1 VIKRPTATFPNLT
14 ALALSLVF
22 TMAAAPARAD
32 QVTIVSVQTGHSVVM
47 DTPGL
52 TRVAI
57 GDSRTAGVV
66 PIGTSQI
73 IINGKS
79 AGHTTVF
86 VWNGNRR
93 QSYEVTVTE
102 QGFDD
107 IAKLLRSAINEPD
120 VQVIAFSL
128 NLIVRGTVND
138 TAAYARLVDILD
150 RFKGAKF
157 SSSGKSDGVILNTV
171 TIAHPLGDL
180 QARLAE
186 VPGATGLRVDPDPK
200 GNVVV
205 SGTVHDR
212 VTAESV
218 LNRVRG
224 LAGPYLATDGK
235 VIDRLNTETISQ
247 IDVKVYILEVD
258 KTAQSQLGMRLQGAL
273 PGGSSAFAGGQGF
286 SLTTPSIVAIE
297 NPVANAFGS
306 VLKFGSLARATML
319 APTLDLLM
327 SEGHAKLLSSPDLV
341 TMPGTEATFLVGGS
355 IPIPVSNGLGSVTIT
370 FKDFGVNLKVTPTV
384 LGSGAVECK
393 IAPEVSNLD
402 FSDGVTLNGF
412 TVPALKVS
420 KLSTDVVT
428 QAGESIIMGGL
439 LNRIESVNV
448 QKIPGLGDLPII
460 GKLFRSVNYQKQ
472 ESDVVFI
479 LTPTIITR

>member
-1 VIKRPTATFPNLT
+1 
-14 ALALSLVF
+14 
-22 TMAAAPARAD
+22 M
-32 QVTIVSVQTGHSVVM
+32 
-47 DTPGL
+47 
-52 TRVAI
+52 
-57 GDSRTAGVV
+57 
-66 PIGTSQI
+66 
-73 IINGKS
+73 
-79 AGHTTVF
+79 
-86 VWNGNRR
+86 
-93 QSYEVTVTE
+93 
-102 QGFDD
+102 
-107 IAKLLRSAINEPD
+107 
-120 VQVIAFSL
+120 
-128 NLIVRGTVND
+128 
-138 TAAYARLVDILD
+138 
-150 RFKGAKF
+150 
-157 SSSGKSDGVILNTV
+157 
-171 TIAHPLGDL
+171 
-180 QARLAE
+180 
-186 VPGATGLRVDPDPK
+186 
-200 GNVVV
+200 
-205 SGTVHDR
+205 
-212 VTAESV
+212 
-218 LNRVRG
+218 
-224 LAGPYLATDGK
+224 
-235 VIDRLNTETISQ
+235 
-247 IDVKVYILEVD
+247 EVD

-319 APTLDLLM
+319 APTLDLLI
-327 SEGHAKLLSSPDLV
+327 SEGHAKLLSSPDLM

-428 QAGESIIMGGL
+428 QTGESIIMGGL

-448 QKIPGLGDLPII
+448 QKIPILGDLPIL